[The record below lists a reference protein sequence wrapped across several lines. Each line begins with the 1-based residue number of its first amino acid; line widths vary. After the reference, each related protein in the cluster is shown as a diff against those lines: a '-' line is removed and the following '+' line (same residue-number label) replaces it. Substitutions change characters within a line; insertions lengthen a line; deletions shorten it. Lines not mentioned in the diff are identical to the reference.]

1 MRKKINVFVVVVM
14 TTLLSSCGYN
24 AMVGKDEGV
33 KKAWADV
40 ETQYQRRNDLIGNLV
55 ETVKGYANFEKETLT
70 AVIEARSKASSIN
83 LNADEITPEALEK
96 YQEAQSSMSG
106 ALQRLMVVVEK
117 YPDLKANANFM
128 ALQAELERTENRIS
142 VARRDYNAA
151 VADYNTYIRS
161 FPQVIYAGWFKFAT
175 KTPFKSEAGAE
186 KAPKVDFSK

>member
-1 MRKKINVFVVVVM
+1 MRKKNNMFFVLAM
-14 TTLLSSCGYN
+14 ATLLSSCGYN

-83 LNADEITPEALEK
+83 LNADEITPETLEK

-106 ALQRLMVVVEK
+106 ALQRLMVVVER

-161 FPQVIYAGWFKFAT
+161 FPHVLYASWFKFT
-175 KTPFKSEAGAE
+175 IKTPFKSESGAE